1 MKKMRVRTG
10 YVFFKNNNTQYPFQA
25 ADIVEVT
32 EEEVRT
38 QGHKLEEIEVV
49 KEVVKEEK
57 KKILA
62 EIKPIKSL
70 SNRAMKTK

>member
-49 KEVVKEEK
+49 KEEK